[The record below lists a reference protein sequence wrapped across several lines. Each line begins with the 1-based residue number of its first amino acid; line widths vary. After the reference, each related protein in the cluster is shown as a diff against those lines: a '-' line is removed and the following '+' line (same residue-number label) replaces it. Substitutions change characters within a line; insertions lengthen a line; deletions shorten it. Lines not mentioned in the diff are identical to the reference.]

1 MLGEIGVAE
10 EREVKWLES
19 WASSDEEEVLVGL
32 GAFRL
37 SAMAA
42 KRWVCQALL
51 LYNENKETKQLQI
64 KYYPKR
70 RLHHVHN
77 LFPPFS
83 AVLLLA
89 RLRALHS
96 PDSLRRHPLVV
107 PHVSRRVQ
115 S

>member
-51 LYNENKETKQLQI
+51 LYKQNNCKLNI
-64 KYYPKR
+64 TLSGDCTTYTTSFLP
-70 RLHHVHN
+70 
-77 LFPPFS
+77 
-83 AVLLLA
+83 
-89 RLRALHS
+89 
-96 PDSLRRHPLVV
+96 SLR
-107 PHVSRRVQ
+107 SFC
-115 S
+115 